1 MGTDGERGARERKM
15 AGGEK
20 AGIKRWGR
28 TGNEGRGKGRW
39 QGGEKAGI
47 KDGDGRGTR
56 GEGKEDGR
64 DGKVGIRC
72 DKKQKGMTQKELF
85 LFEN

>member
-39 QGGEKAGI
+39 QGWEG
-47 KDGDGRGTR
+47 GD
-56 GEGKEDGR
+56 
-64 DGKVGIRC
+64 KV
-72 DKKQKGMTQKELF
+72 
-85 LFEN
+85 